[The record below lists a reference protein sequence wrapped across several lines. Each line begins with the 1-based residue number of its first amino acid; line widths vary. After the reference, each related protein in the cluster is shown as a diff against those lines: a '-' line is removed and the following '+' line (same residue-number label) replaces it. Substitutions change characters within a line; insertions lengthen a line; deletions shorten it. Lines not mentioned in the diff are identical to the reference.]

1 MLVVPTR
8 PVAPASTPGVA
19 ATRCHNAV
27 VADPAGPDSTLVEQ
41 ARAGNVAAYEALVR
55 RYQDLA
61 VRTAHAILGSSAEVD
76 DAVQEAFVKAYY
88 ALGRFR
94 AGSPFRPWLLR
105 IVANESIDR
114 ARGAARTVSLGL
126 RPDTDDGP
134 ADPGQPTP
142 EATSLALEQR
152 DELLTAV
159 NALRPEDRLVIACRY
174 WLDMPEAEM
183 AAALGC
189 ARGTV
194 KSRLSRALT
203 RLRARLPASLA
214 PEPGSR
220 KAASRGSS

>member
-27 VADPAGPDSTLVEQ
+27 VADPAAPDSTLVEL

-55 RYQDLA
+55 GYQDLA

-174 WLDMPEAEM
+174 WL
-183 AAALGC
+183 GC

-194 KSRLSRALT
+194 KSRLSRALM

-220 KAASRGSS
+220 EAASRGSS